1 MTTRKKTKAG
11 VIILC
16 LIVILI
22 LGTSLYIAWH
32 FHWHLTLQQENF
44 TESSRDLVNPN
55 RGFYYIYGFRITDE
69 SVDWNTE
76 ITKRM
81 ESDPDNEL
89 ALIEVNLQA
98 YRSGAISDA
107 GMQNMKML
115 FAALA
120 QQEKQYIVRFLY
132 DWDGQNEQYEPQ
144 DINIIVGHIKQAE
157 SVLCEYADHIFT
169 LQGLFVGNWGEMNG
183 TQYVDDDSLQRL
195 ASTLAEVSNPDTYL
209 SVRMPMHWR
218 KITQTSDIQTFLQ
231 SDSPYVHRLGLFNDG
246 MLGNEGDYGTYG
258 TQSRSQAGDYSAWTR
273 EEELD
278 FQDELC
284 RTVPNGGEVII
295 DNAYNDLD
303 HAIADFNRMHITY
316 LNEDYDRNVLE
327 KWSNS
332 VVHTDDCYDGMD
344 GLSYMKARLGYRFV
358 LRECRMQQDFWKDTL
373 HVELDVSN
381 SGFAPIYKAC
391 EACFVFVPQSSEG
404 KTYSVN
410 VEQNLSELAGG
421 NETDR
426 ISTIQTTIPLHD
438 LERENYDV
446 YFQLKDQATGEMI
459 QFANEQECEAEG
471 YQIGQILQ

>member
-1 MTTRKKTKAG
+1 
-11 VIILC
+11 
-16 LIVILI
+16 
-22 LGTSLYIAWH
+22 
-32 FHWHLTLQQENF
+32 
-44 TESSRDLVNPN
+44 
-55 RGFYYIYGFRITDE
+55 
-69 SVDWNTE
+69 
-76 ITKRM
+76 
-81 ESDPDNEL
+81 
-89 ALIEVNLQA
+89 
-98 YRSGAISDA
+98 
-107 GMQNMKML
+107 
-115 FAALA
+115 
-120 QQEKQYIVRFLY
+120 
-132 DWDGQNEQYEPQ
+132 
-144 DINIIVGHIKQAE
+144 
-157 SVLCEYADHIFT
+157 
-169 LQGLFVGNWGEMNG
+169 
-183 TQYVDDDSLQRL
+183 
-195 ASTLAEVSNPDTYL
+195 
-209 SVRMPMHWR
+209 
-218 KITQTSDIQTFLQ
+218 
-231 SDSPYVHRLGLFNDG
+231 
-246 MLGNEGDYGTYG
+246 
-258 TQSRSQAGDYSAWTR
+258 
-273 EEELD
+273 
-278 FQDELC
+278 
-284 RTVPNGGEVII
+284 
-295 DNAYNDLD
+295 
-303 HAIADFNRMHITY
+303 MHITY

-358 LRECRMQQDFWKDTL
+358 LREGRMQQDFWKDTL

>member
-1 MTTRKKTKAG
+1 MNKRKKINIIGIVVG
-11 VIILC
+11 VVCAFTIGMC
-16 LIVILI
+16 AVV
-22 LGTSLYIAWH
+22 LYH
-32 FHWHLTLQQENF
+32 FHWNLTLDNVKLV
-44 TESSRDLVNPN
+44 ESKNLINNPN
-55 RGFYYIYGFRITDE
+55 RGFYRIYGFRIEDE
-69 SVDWNTE
+69 SVNWKQDVD
-76 ITKRM
+76 KRIKN
-81 ESDPDNEL
+81 DDDATL
-89 ALIEVNLQA
+89 ALIEVNIQA
-98 YRSGAISDA
+98 YKDGKITDA
-107 GMQNMKML
+107 GMNNIRELFDALSKQN
-115 FAALA
+115 
-120 QQEKQYIVRFLY
+120 KQYIVRFLY
-132 DWDGQNEQYEPQ
+132 DWNGENQVYEPK
-144 DINIIVGHIKQAE
+144 NIRVILDHMKQLKE
-157 SVLCEYADHIFT
+157 IMNEYADHIFT
-169 LQGLFVGNWGEMNG
+169 LQGLFIGNCGEMNN
-183 TQYVDDDSLQRL
+183 TQYIDEESLQTL
-195 ASTLAEVSNPDTYL
+195 ASTLLSVCDNDMYL
-209 SVRMPMHWR
+209 SVRTPMQWR
-218 KITQTSDIQTFLQ
+218 EIAQKEDSSDQLVYTK
-231 SDSPYVHRLGLFNDG
+231 RLGLFNDG
-246 MLGNEGDYGTYG
+246 MLGNEFDYGTYG
-258 TQSRSQAGDYSAWTR
+258 TQSKLEAGVNQKWTR

-303 HAIADFNRMHITY
+303 NAIADFDRMHITY

-332 VVHTDDCYDGMD
+332 TVHTDDCYDGMD
-344 GLSYMKARLGYRFV
+344 GLSYMQARLGYRFV

-391 EACFVFVPQSSEG
+391 EASFVFVPQSSEG

-446 YFQLKDQATGEMI
+446 YFQLRDQATGEMI

>member
-1 MTTRKKTKAG
+1 
-11 VIILC
+11 
-16 LIVILI
+16 
-22 LGTSLYIAWH
+22 
-32 FHWHLTLQQENF
+32 
-44 TESSRDLVNPN
+44 
-55 RGFYYIYGFRITDE
+55 
-69 SVDWNTE
+69 
-76 ITKRM
+76 
-81 ESDPDNEL
+81 
-89 ALIEVNLQA
+89 
-98 YRSGAISDA
+98 
-107 GMQNMKML
+107 ML
-115 FAALA
+115 
-120 QQEKQYIVRFLY
+120 E
-132 DWDGQNEQYEPQ
+132 
-144 DINIIVGHIKQAE
+144 
-157 SVLCEYADHIFT
+157 T
-169 LQGLFVGNWGEMNG
+169 GEMNG

-303 HAIADFNRMHITY
+303 NAIADFDRMHITY

-332 VVHTDDCYDGMD
+332 TVHTDDCYDGMD
-344 GLSYMKARLGYRFV
+344 GLSYMQARLGYRFV

-391 EACFVFVPQSSEG
+391 EASFVFVPQSSEG

-438 LERENYDV
+438 LEE
-446 YFQLKDQATGEMI
+446 KTMMSI
-459 QFANEQECEAEG
+459 SS
-471 YQIGQILQ
+471 

>member
-1 MTTRKKTKAG
+1 MNKRKKINIIGIVVG
-11 VIILC
+11 VVCAFAIGMC
-16 LIVILI
+16 AVV
-22 LGTSLYIAWH
+22 LYH
-32 FHWHLTLQQENF
+32 FHWNLTLDNVKLV
-44 TESSRDLVNPN
+44 ESKNLINNPN
-55 RGFYYIYGFRITDE
+55 RGFYRIYGFRIEDE
-69 SVDWNTE
+69 SVNWKQDVD
-76 ITKRM
+76 KRIKN
-81 ESDPDNEL
+81 DDDATL
-89 ALIEVNLQA
+89 ALIEVNIQA
-98 YRSGAISDA
+98 YKDGKITDA
-107 GMQNMKML
+107 GMNNIRELFDALSKQN
-115 FAALA
+115 
-120 QQEKQYIVRFLY
+120 KQYIVRFLY
-132 DWDGQNEQYEPQ
+132 DWNGENQVYEPK
-144 DINIIVGHIKQAE
+144 NIRVILDHMKQLKE
-157 SVLCEYADHIFT
+157 IMNEYADHIFT
-169 LQGLFVGNWGEMNG
+169 LQGLFIGNCGEMNN
-183 TQYVDDDSLQRL
+183 TQYIDEESLQTL
-195 ASTLAEVSNPDTYL
+195 ASTLLSVCDNDMYL
-209 SVRMPMHWR
+209 SVRTPMQWR
-218 KITQTSDIQTFLQ
+218 EIAQKEDSSDQLVYTK
-231 SDSPYVHRLGLFNDG
+231 RLGLFNDG
-246 MLGNEGDYGTYG
+246 MLGNEFDYGTYG
-258 TQSRSQAGDYSAWTR
+258 TQSKLEAGVNQKWTR

-303 HAIADFNRMHITY
+303 HAIADFDRMHITY

-446 YFQLKDQATGEMI
+446 YFQLKDQATGEVI

>member
-1 MTTRKKTKAG
+1 MNKRKKINIIGIVVG
-11 VIILC
+11 VVCAFAIGMC
-16 LIVILI
+16 AVV
-22 LGTSLYIAWH
+22 LYH
-32 FHWHLTLQQENF
+32 FHWNLTLDNVKLV
-44 TESSRDLVNPN
+44 ESKNLINNPN
-55 RGFYYIYGFRITDE
+55 RGFYWIYGFRIEDE
-69 SVDWNTE
+69 SVNWKQDVD
-76 ITKRM
+76 KRIKN
-81 ESDPDNEL
+81 DDDATL
-89 ALIEVNLQA
+89 ALIEVNIQA
-98 YRSGAISDA
+98 YKDGKITDA
-107 GMQNMKML
+107 GMNNIRELFDALSKQN
-115 FAALA
+115 
-120 QQEKQYIVRFLY
+120 KQYIVRFLY
-132 DWDGQNEQYEPQ
+132 DWNGENQVYEPK
-144 DINIIVGHIKQAE
+144 NIRVILDHMKQLKE
-157 SVLCEYADHIFT
+157 IMNEYADHIFT
-169 LQGLFVGNWGEMNG
+169 LQGLFIGNCGEMNN
-183 TQYVDDDSLQRL
+183 TQYIDEESLQTL
-195 ASTLAEVSNPDTYL
+195 ASTLLSVCDNDMYL
-209 SVRMPMHWR
+209 SVRTPMQWR
-218 KITQTSDIQTFLQ
+218 EIAQKEDSSDQLVYTK
-231 SDSPYVHRLGLFNDG
+231 RLGLFNDG
-246 MLGNEGDYGTYG
+246 MLGNEFDYGTYG
-258 TQSRSQAGDYSAWTR
+258 TQSKLEAGVNQKWTR

>member
-1 MTTRKKTKAG
+1 MNKRKKINIIGIVVG
-11 VIILC
+11 VVCAFAIGMC
-16 LIVILI
+16 AVV
-22 LGTSLYIAWH
+22 LYH
-32 FHWHLTLQQENF
+32 FHWNLTLDNVKLV
-44 TESSRDLVNPN
+44 ESKNLINNPN
-55 RGFYYIYGFRITDE
+55 RGFYRIYGFRIEDE
-69 SVDWNTE
+69 SVNWKQDVD
-76 ITKRM
+76 KRIKN
-81 ESDPDNEL
+81 DDDATL
-89 ALIEVNLQA
+89 ALIEVNIQA
-98 YRSGAISDA
+98 YKDGKITDA
-107 GMQNMKML
+107 GMNNIRELFDALSKQN
-115 FAALA
+115 
-120 QQEKQYIVRFLY
+120 KQYIVRFLY
-132 DWDGQNEQYEPQ
+132 DWNGENQVYEPK
-144 DINIIVGHIKQAE
+144 NIRVILDHMKQ
-157 SVLCEYADHIFT
+157 LKGIMNEYADHIFT
-169 LQGLFVGNWGEMNG
+169 LQGLFIGNCGEMNN
-183 TQYVDDDSLQRL
+183 TQYIDEESLQTL
-195 ASTLAEVSNPDTYL
+195 ASTLLSVCDNDMYL
-209 SVRMPMHWR
+209 SVRTPMQWR
-218 KITQTSDIQTFLQ
+218 EIAQKEDSSDQLVYTK
-231 SDSPYVHRLGLFNDG
+231 RLGLFNDG
-246 MLGNEGDYGTYG
+246 MLGNEFDYGTYG
-258 TQSRSQAGDYSAWTR
+258 TQSKLEAGVNQKWTR

>member
-1 MTTRKKTKAG
+1 MNKRKKINIIGIVVG
-11 VIILC
+11 VVCSFTIGMC
-16 LIVILI
+16 AVV
-22 LGTSLYIAWH
+22 LYH
-32 FHWHLTLQQENF
+32 FHWNLTLDNVKLV
-44 TESSRDLVNPN
+44 ESKNLINNPN
-55 RGFYYIYGFRITDE
+55 RGFYRIYGFRIEDE
-69 SVDWNTE
+69 SVNWKQDVD
-76 ITKRM
+76 KRIKN
-81 ESDPDNEL
+81 DDDTTL
-89 ALIEVNLQA
+89 ALIEVNIQA
-98 YRSGAISDA
+98 YKDGKITDA
-107 GMQNMKML
+107 GMNNIRELFDALSKQN
-115 FAALA
+115 
-120 QQEKQYIVRFLY
+120 KQYIVRFLY
-132 DWDGQNEQYEPQ
+132 DWNGENQVYEPK
-144 DINIIVGHIKQAE
+144 NIRVILDHMKQLKE
-157 SVLCEYADHIFT
+157 IMNEYADHIFT
-169 LQGLFVGNWGEMNG
+169 LQGLFIGNCGEMNN
-183 TQYVDDDSLQRL
+183 TQYIDEESLQTL
-195 ASTLAEVSNPDTYL
+195 ASTLLSVCDNDMYL
-209 SVRMPMHWR
+209 SVRTPMQWR
-218 KITQTSDIQTFLQ
+218 EIAQKEDSSDQLVYTK
-231 SDSPYVHRLGLFNDG
+231 RLGLFNDG
-246 MLGNEGDYGTYG
+246 MLGNEFDYGTYG
-258 TQSRSQAGDYSAWTR
+258 TQSKLEAGVNQKWTR

-303 HAIADFNRMHITY
+303 HAIADFDRMHITY

>member
-1 MTTRKKTKAG
+1 MNKRKKINIIGIVVG
-11 VIILC
+11 VVCAFAIGMC
-16 LIVILI
+16 AVV
-22 LGTSLYIAWH
+22 LYH
-32 FHWHLTLQQENF
+32 FHWNLTLDNVKLV
-44 TESSRDLVNPN
+44 ESKNLINNPN
-55 RGFYYIYGFRITDE
+55 RGFYRIYGFRIEDE
-69 SVDWNTE
+69 SVNWKQDVD
-76 ITKRM
+76 KRIKN
-81 ESDPDNEL
+81 DDDATL
-89 ALIEVNLQA
+89 ALIEVNIQA
-98 YRSGAISDA
+98 YKDGKITDA
-107 GMQNMKML
+107 GMNNIRELFDALSKQN
-115 FAALA
+115 
-120 QQEKQYIVRFLY
+120 KQYIVRFLY
-132 DWDGQNEQYEPQ
+132 DWNGENQVYEPK
-144 DINIIVGHIKQAE
+144 NIRVILDHMKQLKE
-157 SVLCEYADHIFT
+157 IMNEYADHIFT
-169 LQGLFVGNWGEMNG
+169 LQGLFIGNCGEMNN
-183 TQYVDDDSLQRL
+183 TQYIDEESLQTL
-195 ASTLAEVSNPDTYL
+195 ASTLLSVCDNDMYL
-209 SVRMPMHWR
+209 SVRTPMQWR
-218 KITQTSDIQTFLQ
+218 EIAQKEDSSDQLVYTK
-231 SDSPYVHRLGLFNDG
+231 RLGLFNDG
-246 MLGNEGDYGTYG
+246 MLGNEFDYGTYG
-258 TQSRSQAGDYSAWTR
+258 TQSKLEAGVNQKWTR

-446 YFQLKDQATGEMI
+446 YFQLKDQATGEVI

>member
-1 MTTRKKTKAG
+1 MNKRKKINIIGIVVG
-11 VIILC
+11 VVCAFAIGMC
-16 LIVILI
+16 AVV
-22 LGTSLYIAWH
+22 LYH
-32 FHWHLTLQQENF
+32 FHWNLTLDNVKLV
-44 TESSRDLVNPN
+44 ESKNLINNPN
-55 RGFYYIYGFRITDE
+55 RGFYRIYGFRIEDE
-69 SVDWNTE
+69 SVNWKQDVD
-76 ITKRM
+76 KRIKN
-81 ESDPDNEL
+81 DDDATL
-89 ALIEVNLQA
+89 ALIEVNIQA
-98 YRSGAISDA
+98 YKDGKITDA
-107 GMQNMKML
+107 GMNNIRELFDALSKQN
-115 FAALA
+115 
-120 QQEKQYIVRFLY
+120 KQYIVRFLY
-132 DWDGQNEQYEPQ
+132 DWNGENQVYEPK
-144 DINIIVGHIKQAE
+144 NIRVILDHMKQ
-157 SVLCEYADHIFT
+157 LKGIMNEYADHIFT
-169 LQGLFVGNWGEMNG
+169 LQGLFIGNCGEMNN
-183 TQYVDDDSLQRL
+183 TQYIDEESLQTL
-195 ASTLAEVSNPDTYL
+195 ASTLLSVCDNDMYL
-209 SVRMPMHWR
+209 SVRTPMQWR
-218 KITQTSDIQTFLQ
+218 EIAQKEDSSDQLVYTK
-231 SDSPYVHRLGLFNDG
+231 RLGLFNDG
-246 MLGNEGDYGTYG
+246 MLGNEFDYGTYG
-258 TQSRSQAGDYSAWTR
+258 TQSKLEAGVNQKWTR

-391 EACFVFVPQSSEG
+391 EAYFVFVPQSSEG

>member
-1 MTTRKKTKAG
+1 MNKRKKINIIGIVVG
-11 VIILC
+11 VVCAFAIGMC
-16 LIVILI
+16 AVV
-22 LGTSLYIAWH
+22 LYH
-32 FHWHLTLQQENF
+32 FHWNLTLDNVKLV
-44 TESSRDLVNPN
+44 ESKNLINNPN
-55 RGFYYIYGFRITDE
+55 RGFYRIYGFRIEDE
-69 SVDWNTE
+69 SVNWKQDVD
-76 ITKRM
+76 KRIKN
-81 ESDPDNEL
+81 DDDATL
-89 ALIEVNLQA
+89 ALIEVNIQA
-98 YRSGAISDA
+98 YKDGKITDA
-107 GMQNMKML
+107 GMNNIRELFDALSKQN
-115 FAALA
+115 
-120 QQEKQYIVRFLY
+120 KQYIVRFLY
-132 DWDGQNEQYEPQ
+132 DWNGENQVYEPK
-144 DINIIVGHIKQAE
+144 NIRVILDHMKQLKE
-157 SVLCEYADHIFT
+157 IMNEYADHIFT
-169 LQGLFVGNWGEMNG
+169 LQGLFIGNCGEMNN
-183 TQYVDDDSLQRL
+183 TQYIDEESLQTL
-195 ASTLAEVSNPDTYL
+195 ASTLLSVCDNDMYL
-209 SVRMPMHWR
+209 SVRTPMQWR
-218 KITQTSDIQTFLQ
+218 EIAQKEDSSDQLVYTK
-231 SDSPYVHRLGLFNDG
+231 RLGLFNDG
-246 MLGNEGDYGTYG
+246 MLGNEFDYGTYG
-258 TQSRSQAGDYSAWTR
+258 TQSKLEAGVNQKWTR

-332 VVHTDDCYDGMD
+332 VVYTDDCYDGMD

>member
-1 MTTRKKTKAG
+1 MNKRKKINIIGIVVG
-11 VIILC
+11 VVCAFTIGMC
-16 LIVILI
+16 AVV
-22 LGTSLYIAWH
+22 LYH
-32 FHWHLTLQQENF
+32 FHWNLTLDNVKLV
-44 TESSRDLVNPN
+44 ESKNLINNPN
-55 RGFYYIYGFRITDE
+55 RGFYRIYGFRIEDE
-69 SVDWNTE
+69 SVNWKQDVD
-76 ITKRM
+76 KRIKN
-81 ESDPDNEL
+81 DDDATL
-89 ALIEVNLQA
+89 ALIEVNIQA
-98 YRSGAISDA
+98 YKDGKITDA
-107 GMQNMKML
+107 GMNNIRELFDALSKQN
-115 FAALA
+115 
-120 QQEKQYIVRFLY
+120 KQYIVRFLY
-132 DWDGQNEQYEPQ
+132 DWNGENQVYEPK
-144 DINIIVGHIKQAE
+144 NIRVILDHMKQLKE
-157 SVLCEYADHIFT
+157 IMNEYADHIFT
-169 LQGLFVGNWGEMNG
+169 LQGLFIGNCGEMNN
-183 TQYVDDDSLQRL
+183 TQYIDEESLQTL
-195 ASTLAEVSNPDTYL
+195 ASTLLSVCDNDMYL
-209 SVRMPMHWR
+209 SVRTPMQWR
-218 KITQTSDIQTFLQ
+218 EIAQKEDSSDQLVYTK
-231 SDSPYVHRLGLFNDG
+231 RLGLFNDG
-246 MLGNEGDYGTYG
+246 MLGNEFDYGTYG
-258 TQSRSQAGDYSAWTR
+258 TQSKLEAGVNQKWTR

-303 HAIADFNRMHITY
+303 NAIADFDRMHITY

-381 SGFAPIYKAC
+381 SGFAPIYKVC

-446 YFQLKDQATGEMI
+446 YFQLRDQATGEMI

-471 YQIGQILQ
+471 YKIGQILQ

>member
-1 MTTRKKTKAG
+1 MNKRKKINIIGIVVG
-11 VIILC
+11 VVCAFAIGMC
-16 LIVILI
+16 AVV
-22 LGTSLYIAWH
+22 LYH
-32 FHWHLTLQQENF
+32 FHWNLTLDNVKLV
-44 TESSRDLVNPN
+44 ESKNLINNPN
-55 RGFYYIYGFRITDE
+55 RGFYRIYGFRIEDE
-69 SVDWNTE
+69 SVNWKQDVD
-76 ITKRM
+76 KRIKN
-81 ESDPDNEL
+81 DDDTTL
-89 ALIEVNLQA
+89 ALIEVNIQA
-98 YRSGAISDA
+98 YKDGKITDA
-107 GMQNMKML
+107 GMNNIRELFDALSKQN
-115 FAALA
+115 
-120 QQEKQYIVRFLY
+120 KQYIVRFLY
-132 DWDGQNEQYEPQ
+132 DWNGENQVYEPK
-144 DINIIVGHIKQAE
+144 NIHVILDHMKQLKE
-157 SVLCEYADHIFT
+157 IMTEYADHIFT
-169 LQGLFVGNWGEMNG
+169 LQGLFIGNCGEMNN
-183 TQYVDDDSLQRL
+183 TQYIDEESLQTL
-195 ASTLAEVSNPDTYL
+195 ASTLLSVCDNDMYL
-209 SVRMPMHWR
+209 SVRTPMQWR
-218 KITQTSDIQTFLQ
+218 EIVQKEDSSDQ
-231 SDSPYVHRLGLFNDG
+231 SVYTKRLGLFNDG
-246 MLGNEGDYGTYG
+246 MLGNEFDYGTYG
-258 TQSRSQAGDYSAWTR
+258 TQSKLEAGVNQKWTR

-303 HAIADFNRMHITY
+303 HAIADFDRMHITY

>member
-1 MTTRKKTKAG
+1 MNKRKKINIIGIVVG
-11 VIILC
+11 VGCAFAIGMC
-16 LIVILI
+16 AVV
-22 LGTSLYIAWH
+22 LYH
-32 FHWHLTLQQENF
+32 FHWNLTLDNVKLV
-44 TESSRDLVNPN
+44 ESKNLINNPN
-55 RGFYYIYGFRITDE
+55 RGFYRIYGFRIEDE
-69 SVDWNTE
+69 SVNWKQDVD
-76 ITKRM
+76 KRIKN
-81 ESDPDNEL
+81 DDDATL
-89 ALIEVNLQA
+89 ALIEVNIQA
-98 YRSGAISDA
+98 YKDGKITDA
-107 GMQNMKML
+107 GMNNIRELFDALSKQN
-115 FAALA
+115 
-120 QQEKQYIVRFLY
+120 KQYIVRFLY
-132 DWDGQNEQYEPQ
+132 DWNGENQVYEPK
-144 DINIIVGHIKQAE
+144 NIRVILDHMKQLKE
-157 SVLCEYADHIFT
+157 IMNEYADHIFT
-169 LQGLFVGNWGEMNG
+169 LQGLFIGNCGEMNN
-183 TQYVDDDSLQRL
+183 TQYIDEESLQTL
-195 ASTLAEVSNPDTYL
+195 ASTLLSVCDNDMYL
-209 SVRMPMHWR
+209 SVRTPMQWR
-218 KITQTSDIQTFLQ
+218 EIAQKEDSSDQLVYTK
-231 SDSPYVHRLGLFNDG
+231 RLGLFNDG
-246 MLGNEGDYGTYG
+246 MLGNEFDYGTYG
-258 TQSRSQAGDYSAWTR
+258 TQSKLEAGVNQKWTR

-303 HAIADFNRMHITY
+303 HAIADFDRMHITY

>member
-1 MTTRKKTKAG
+1 MNKRKKINIIGIVVG
-11 VIILC
+11 VVCAFAIGMC
-16 LIVILI
+16 AVV
-22 LGTSLYIAWH
+22 LYH
-32 FHWHLTLQQENF
+32 FHWNLTLDNVKLV
-44 TESSRDLVNPN
+44 ESKNLINNPN
-55 RGFYYIYGFRITDE
+55 RGFYRIYGFRIEDE
-69 SVDWNTE
+69 SVNWKQDVD
-76 ITKRM
+76 KRIKN
-81 ESDPDNEL
+81 DDDATL
-89 ALIEVNLQA
+89 ALIEVNIQA
-98 YRSGAISDA
+98 YKDGKITDA
-107 GMQNMKML
+107 GMNNIRELFDALSKQN
-115 FAALA
+115 
-120 QQEKQYIVRFLY
+120 KQYIVRFLY
-132 DWDGQNEQYEPQ
+132 DWNGENQVYEPK
-144 DINIIVGHIKQAE
+144 NIRVILDHMKQLKE
-157 SVLCEYADHIFT
+157 IMNEYADHIFT
-169 LQGLFVGNWGEMNG
+169 LQGLFIGNCGEMNN
-183 TQYVDDDSLQRL
+183 TQYIDEESLQTL
-195 ASTLAEVSNPDTYL
+195 ASTLLSVCDNDMYL
-209 SVRMPMHWR
+209 SVRTPMQWR
-218 KITQTSDIQTFLQ
+218 EIAQKEDSSDQLVYTK
-231 SDSPYVHRLGLFNDG
+231 RLGLFNDG
-246 MLGNEGDYGTYG
+246 MLGNEFDYGTYG
-258 TQSRSQAGDYSAWTR
+258 TQSKLEAGVNQKWTR

-332 VVHTDDCYDGMD
+332 VVYTDDCYDGMD

-358 LRECRMQQDFWKDTL
+358 LRECRMQQNFWKDTL

-391 EACFVFVPQSSEG
+391 EACFVFVPRSSEG

>member
-1 MTTRKKTKAG
+1 MNKRKKINIIGIVVG
-11 VIILC
+11 VVCAFAIGMC
-16 LIVILI
+16 AAV
-22 LGTSLYIAWH
+22 LYH
-32 FHWHLTLQQENF
+32 FHWNLTLDNVKLV
-44 TESSRDLVNPN
+44 ESKNLINNPN
-55 RGFYYIYGFRITDE
+55 RGFYRIYGFRIEDE
-69 SVDWNTE
+69 SVNWKQDVD
-76 ITKRM
+76 KRIKN
-81 ESDPDNEL
+81 DDDATL
-89 ALIEVNLQA
+89 ALIEVNIQA
-98 YRSGAISDA
+98 YKDGKITDA
-107 GMQNMKML
+107 GMNNIRELFDALSKQN
-115 FAALA
+115 
-120 QQEKQYIVRFLY
+120 KQYIVRFLY
-132 DWDGQNEQYEPQ
+132 DWNGENQVYEPK
-144 DINIIVGHIKQAE
+144 NIRVILDHMKQ
-157 SVLCEYADHIFT
+157 LKGIMNEYADHIFT
-169 LQGLFVGNWGEMNG
+169 LQGLFIGNCGEMNN
-183 TQYVDDDSLQRL
+183 TQYIDEESLQTL
-195 ASTLAEVSNPDTYL
+195 ASTLLSVCDNDMYL
-209 SVRMPMHWR
+209 SVRTPMQWR
-218 KITQTSDIQTFLQ
+218 EIAQKEDSSDQLVYTK
-231 SDSPYVHRLGLFNDG
+231 RLGLFNDG
-246 MLGNEGDYGTYG
+246 MLGNEFDYGTYG
-258 TQSRSQAGDYSAWTR
+258 TQSKLEAGVNQKWTR

-391 EACFVFVPQSSEG
+391 EACFAFVPQSSEG

>member
-1 MTTRKKTKAG
+1 MNKRKKINIIGIVVG
-11 VIILC
+11 VVCAFTIGMC
-16 LIVILI
+16 AVV
-22 LGTSLYIAWH
+22 LYH
-32 FHWHLTLQQENF
+32 FHWNLTLDNVKLV
-44 TESSRDLVNPN
+44 ESKNLINNPN
-55 RGFYYIYGFRITDE
+55 RGFYRIYGFRIEDE
-69 SVDWNTE
+69 SVNWKQDVD
-76 ITKRM
+76 KRIKN
-81 ESDPDNEL
+81 DDDATL
-89 ALIEVNLQA
+89 ALIEVNIQA
-98 YRSGAISDA
+98 YKDGKITDA
-107 GMQNMKML
+107 GMNNIRELFDALSKQN
-115 FAALA
+115 
-120 QQEKQYIVRFLY
+120 KQYIVRFLY
-132 DWDGQNEQYEPQ
+132 DWNGENQVYEPK
-144 DINIIVGHIKQAE
+144 NIRVILDHMKQLKE
-157 SVLCEYADHIFT
+157 IMNEYADHIFT
-169 LQGLFVGNWGEMNG
+169 LQGLFIGNCGEMNN
-183 TQYVDDDSLQRL
+183 TQYIDEESLQTL
-195 ASTLAEVSNPDTYL
+195 ASTLLSVCDNDMYL
-209 SVRMPMHWR
+209 SVRTPMQWR
-218 KITQTSDIQTFLQ
+218 EIAQKEDSSDQLVYTK
-231 SDSPYVHRLGLFNDG
+231 RLGLFNDG
-246 MLGNEGDYGTYG
+246 MLGNEFDYGTYG
-258 TQSRSQAGDYSAWTR
+258 TQSKLEAGVNQKWTR

-303 HAIADFNRMHITY
+303 NAIADFDRMHITY

-332 VVHTDDCYDGMD
+332 TVHTDDCYDGMD

-391 EACFVFVPQSSEG
+391 EASFVFVPQSSEG

-446 YFQLKDQATGEMI
+446 YFQLRDQATGEMI

-471 YQIGQILQ
+471 YKIGQILQ

>member
-1 MTTRKKTKAG
+1 MNKRKKINIIGIVVG
-11 VIILC
+11 VVCAFAIGMC
-16 LIVILI
+16 AVV
-22 LGTSLYIAWH
+22 LYH
-32 FHWHLTLQQENF
+32 FHWNLTLDNVKLV
-44 TESSRDLVNPN
+44 ESKNLINNPN
-55 RGFYYIYGFRITDE
+55 RGFYRIYGFRIEDE
-69 SVDWNTE
+69 SVNWKQDVD
-76 ITKRM
+76 KRIKN
-81 ESDPDNEL
+81 DDDATL
-89 ALIEVNLQA
+89 ALIEVNIQA
-98 YRSGAISDA
+98 YKDGKITDA
-107 GMQNMKML
+107 GMNNIRELFDALSKQN
-115 FAALA
+115 
-120 QQEKQYIVRFLY
+120 KQYIVRFLY
-132 DWDGQNEQYEPQ
+132 DWNGENQVYEPK
-144 DINIIVGHIKQAE
+144 NIRVILDHMKQ
-157 SVLCEYADHIFT
+157 LKGIMNEYADHIFT
-169 LQGLFVGNWGEMNG
+169 LQGLFIGNCGEMNN
-183 TQYVDDDSLQRL
+183 TQYIDEESLQTL
-195 ASTLAEVSNPDTYL
+195 ASTLLSVCDNDMYL
-209 SVRMPMHWR
+209 SVRTPMQWR
-218 KITQTSDIQTFLQ
+218 EIAQKEDSSDQLVYTK
-231 SDSPYVHRLGLFNDG
+231 RLGLFNDG
-246 MLGNEGDYGTYG
+246 MLGNEFDYGTYG
-258 TQSRSQAGDYSAWTR
+258 TQSKLEAGVNQKWTR

-446 YFQLKDQATGEMI
+446 YFQLKDQATGEVI